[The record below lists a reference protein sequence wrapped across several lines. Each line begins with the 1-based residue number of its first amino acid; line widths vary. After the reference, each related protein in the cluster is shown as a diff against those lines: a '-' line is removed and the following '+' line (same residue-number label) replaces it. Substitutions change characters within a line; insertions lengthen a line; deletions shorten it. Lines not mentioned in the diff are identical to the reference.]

1 MARIEDGTGSGVFA
15 AVTSDNKI
23 AVQAESIPS
32 LAVASAARQDAFV
45 VNTGSALFAVTTGAE
60 RGVIYVQNLS
70 PFPLSV
76 GGISASVSATIAA
89 TAPAAGVFRLYRQ
102 PSSAIASGAETPIT
116 PVQLNFGSSKGFTG
130 TALIGNGSSA
140 YGGGG
145 TALAVGA
152 VQTGFTELQLAGAA
166 ILQTSDSIAVT
177 YEDLT
182 TLASSVS
189 VNLICAYL
197 AG

>member
-1 MARIEDGTGSGVFA
+1 MARIEDGTGSGFFA
-15 AVTSDNKI
+15 KVTSDNKI
-23 AVQAESIPS
+23 SVQAESIPS
-32 LAVASAARQDAFV
+32 LAVASATREDAFV
-45 VNTGSALFAVTTGAE
+45 ANTGSALFAITTGAE
-60 RGVIYVQNLS
+60 RGVLYLQNTS

-76 GGISASVSATIAA
+76 GGISASVSATIVA

-102 PSSAIASGAETPIT
+102 PSSSIATVTTPVS
-116 PVQLNFGSSKGFTG
+116 PVQLNFASSKGFTG
-130 TALIGNGSSA
+130 SVLIGDGSTA

-145 TALAVGA
+145 TALALGA

-166 ILQTSDSIAVT
+166 ILGTSDSIAVT

-182 TLASSVS
+182 GGASNVT

>member
-15 AVTSDNKI
+15 AVTADNKI

-32 LAVASAARQDAFV
+32 LAVASASREDAYV
-45 VNTGSALFAVTTGAE
+45 VNTGSALFAITTGAE
-60 RGVIYVQNLS
+60 RGVIYVQNTS

-89 TAPAAGVFRLYRQ
+89 TAPAAGVFRLYRE
-102 PSSAIASGAETPIT
+102 PSSAIATVTTPVT

-130 TALIGNGSSA
+130 TALIGDGSTA

-152 VQTGFTELQLAGAA
+152 VQTGFSELQLAGAA
-166 ILQTSDSIAVT
+166 ILQTADTIAVT

-182 TLASSVS
+182 GGASSVS

>member
-1 MARIEDGTGSGVFA
+1 MARIEDGTGSGTFA

-32 LAVASAARQDAFV
+32 LAVASADREDAFV
-45 VNTGSALFAVTTGAE
+45 VNTGSSLFAITTGAE
-60 RGVIYVQNLS
+60 RGVLYIENTS
-70 PFPLSV
+70 PVPLSI

-89 TAPAAGVFRLYRQ
+89 TAPAAGVFRLYRE
-102 PSSAIASGAETPIT
+102 PTSSIATSTSTVT

-130 TALIGNGSSA
+130 SALIGDGSTA

-145 TALAVGA
+145 TVIALGA

-166 ILQTSDSIAVT
+166 ILQTADTLAVT

-182 TLASSVS
+182 GAGSNVT
-189 VNLICAYL
+189 VNVICAYL